1 MDAAPMTE
9 CLTISNAHVSYG
21 ETQVLT
27 GLNFA
32 IADGEIVAIMGRSGC
47 GKTTL
52 LRSICAL
59 LPLQEGEVVFQGQKI
74 VRGGESLFEEWEI
87 RRKIMYVAQTPT
99 LLPHLTALRNISLGL
114 QLVRGLSYAE
124 ATSQTRDAAAELN
137 LGSKIHR
144 YPEELSGGEAQ
155 RVQLLRAMVLQPEVL
170 LLDEIT
176 ANIDPE
182 TTKEVVE
189 TLWLIRKRSRRGQA
203 MVIVTHIVDFA
214 EHFADRIAFM
224 NEGIIYEEGPAATF
238 RHSAKGEATRR
249 FLASTIVPLSDAGI
263 EL

>member
-1 MDAAPMTE
+1 MDAAPMTD
-9 CLTISNAHVSYG
+9 CLKISNAHLCYG
-21 ETQVLT
+21 ETPVLR

-59 LPLQEGEVVFQGQKI
+59 LPLREGEVVFQEEKI
-74 VRGGESLFEEWEI
+74 VSDGKALFEEWEI

-114 QLVRGLSYAE
+114 QLVRGLSYEE
-124 ATSQTRDAAAELN
+124 ATSQTEDAASELN

-155 RVQLLRAMVLQPEVL
+155 RVQLLRAMVLQPDVL

-182 TTKEVVE
+182 TTREVVE
-189 TLWLIRKRSRRGQA
+189 ALWLIRKRSKRAQS

-214 EHFADRIAFM
+214 EHFADRIVFM
-224 NEGIIYEEGPAATF
+224 NEGTIYEEGPAATF
-238 RHSAKGEATRR
+238 RRSATRNATRR
-249 FLASTIVPLSDAGI
+249 FLTSTTVPLSDSTS
-263 EL
+263 ES